1 MEKQDEVLEK
11 NEEISEAE
19 VAKGKKRFWIGFAA
33 IGIAF
38 VFLLIGVA
46 LQNRDYPWLDPVI
59 AIGAGGFGILA
70 LILIFKNYS
79 YAMYD
84 EAVKMDKKYDSQEL
98 HRIPLSD
105 MNSVKQKF
113 LNHQFE
119 LQEDGWLFKK
129 EFSALKDS
137 VSYCVRVTEG
147 NDMEE
152 TLNWQLDH
160 IDMNTKKGSNFCLI
174 IFAYMDEVSEETK
187 AFVKNHGK
195 NMIVSENA
203 LDPYRQMTAILVAVD
218 KQNLDGWYMD
228 IGKKHKISLYA
239 HGCRLIK
246 KCLSIS

>member
-1 MEKQDEVLEK
+1 MKKQDEVLEK

-19 VAKGKKRFWIGFAA
+19 VAKGKKCFWIGFAA

-38 VFLLIGVA
+38 AFLLLGIA

-84 EAVKMDKKYDSQEL
+84 EAVKMDKKYDSQEFY
-98 HRIPLSD
+98 RIPLSD
-105 MNSVKQKF
+105 MNSIKQKF

-152 TLNWQLDH
+152 ILNWQLDH

-174 IFAYMDEVSEETK
+174 IFAYMDEISEEAK
-187 AFVKNHGK
+187 AFVKNYGK
-195 NMIVSENA
+195 NMIVSENV

-246 KCLSIS
+246 KCLGIV

>member
-1 MEKQDEVLEK
+1 
-11 NEEISEAE
+11 
-19 VAKGKKRFWIGFAA
+19 
-33 IGIAF
+33 
-38 VFLLIGVA
+38 
-46 LQNRDYPWLDPVI
+46 
-59 AIGAGGFGILA
+59 
-70 LILIFKNYS
+70 
-79 YAMYD
+79 MYD

-98 HRIPLSD
+98 YGIPLSD

-174 IFAYMDEVSEETK
+174 IFAYMDEISEEAK

-218 KQNLDGWYMD
+218 KQKLDGWYMD

-239 HGCRLIK
+239 HGCRLLK
-246 KCLSIS
+246 KCLGIV